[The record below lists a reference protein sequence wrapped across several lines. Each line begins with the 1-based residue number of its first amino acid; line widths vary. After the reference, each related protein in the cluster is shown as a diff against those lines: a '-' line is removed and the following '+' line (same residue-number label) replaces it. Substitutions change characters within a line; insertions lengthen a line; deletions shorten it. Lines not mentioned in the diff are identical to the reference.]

1 MQQERFA
8 GTDIRFNS
16 RIPASRINEFCR
28 LGEKEEGM
36 MRKIFEQMHLSA
48 RGYHRVLR
56 VARTI
61 ADLAGERNIGLVH
74 LGEAVCYRGVEEK
87 FWGGRH
93 SYGDKM

>member
-1 MQQERFA
+1 
-8 GTDIRFNS
+8 
-16 RIPASRINEFCR
+16 
-28 LGEKEEGM
+28 
-36 MRKIFEQMHLSA
+36 
-48 RGYHRVLR
+48 VLR